1 MIEYPQIDPVIFSVG
16 PLAVRWYGMMYLL
29 GFLAAFWLGR
39 RRSMRPDSPLATE
52 QVEDLIFFGA
62 LGAVLGGRVGYVFFY
77 GFDRFLEN
85 PLWLFKIWEGGMS
98 FHGGLLGVV
107 LALTLFARRIG
118 RPAGAV
124 ADFVAPLAPIGLG
137 LGRLANFINGE
148 LWGRETEVPW
158 AMVFPADSSGLARHP
173 SQLYQAFL
181 EGVVLL
187 LIVLWFARRPRPYW
201 SVGGVFLIVYGMAR
215 FFVEFYREPDAALA
229 LGWMTRGQLLSTP
242 MIVAGIMLL
251 LFAYRNGGSVSVG
264 QAAESAP
271 GVRAEGAARGKK
283 DAARSSKRKSSAA
296 RKKHKSKRK

>member
-29 GFLAAFWLGR
+29 GFLAAFWLGK
-39 RRSMRPDSPLATE
+39 RRSARPDSPLATE
-52 QVEDLIFFGA
+52 QVEDLIFYGA

-118 RPAGAV
+118 KPAGAV

-148 LWGRETEVPW
+148 LWGRQTDVPW
-158 AMVFPADSSGLARHP
+158 AMVFPGDSSGLARHP

-187 LIVLWFARRPRPYW
+187 LLVLWFARKPRPYW

-242 MIVAGIMLL
+242 MILAGIMLL
-251 LFAYRNGGSVSVG
+251 LFAYRHRGSIR
-264 QAAESAP
+264 ESALGNMSTGR
-271 GVRAEGAARGKK
+271 GVDPTQ
-283 DAARSSKRKSSAA
+283 DAKGVVQSSKRKPSSG